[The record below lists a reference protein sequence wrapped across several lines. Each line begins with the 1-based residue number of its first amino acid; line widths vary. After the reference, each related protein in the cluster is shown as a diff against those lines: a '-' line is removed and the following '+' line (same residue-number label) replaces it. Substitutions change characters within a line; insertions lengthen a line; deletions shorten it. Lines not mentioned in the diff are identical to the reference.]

1 MEGERETAAAKGS
14 AESSVAGE
22 KASSAKGA
30 IRQGLLVAV
39 ATVIRAGDA
48 VTSATGEAR
57 QAMRSFVSEAR
68 TRAKRV
74 AEEAARRRTAEGTRA
89 ESSEAEPSEKA
100 EEKG

>member
-1 MEGERETAAAKGS
+1 MEGERETSAGKGPAEAS
-14 AESSVAGE
+14 AAGE
-22 KASSAKGA
+22 KAATAKGA

-48 VTSATGEAR
+48 VTSATAEAR

-68 TRAKRV
+68 TRARRIS
-74 AEEAARRRTAEGTRA
+74 EEAARRRTAEGTRA

-100 EEKG
+100 EEGG